1 MERPNFCKRVCL
13 WDVMFV
19 SVDGHVTRQKK
30 KSLSMSHA
38 TPCYMTKVFVYI
50 SCGFYDFHKARL
62 LSPHAVSHQVH
73 LWNLLKKKHLCSW
86 RRKGF
91 FFCILFPPPPPC
103 SQCVPL
109 RNIHQVLKVV
119 PQDIPNST
127 LDLSHMVCPKFNSH
141 VYKLKR

>member
-30 KSLSMSHA
+30 KIFVHVSCDAMLHDESLCLFLMW
-38 TPCYMTKVFVYI
+38 VIRF
-50 SCGFYDFHKARL
+50 FHKARL
-62 LSPHAVSHQVH
+62 LSPHAVRHQVH
-73 LWNLLKKKHLCSW
+73 LSNLLKKKHLCSW

-91 FFCILFPPPPPC
+91 FLCILFPPPPLFPMC
-103 SQCVPL
+103 SLEEHSPSSQ
-109 RNIHQVLKVV
+109 VV